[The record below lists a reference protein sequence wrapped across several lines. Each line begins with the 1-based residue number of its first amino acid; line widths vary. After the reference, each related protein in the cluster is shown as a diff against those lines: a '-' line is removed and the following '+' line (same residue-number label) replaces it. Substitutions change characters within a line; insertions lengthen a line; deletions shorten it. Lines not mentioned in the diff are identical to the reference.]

1 MSIFSQ
7 VDYILEDLLR
17 KLVLQLALELFERL
31 YSLALLDERVG
42 QDSEKYHR
50 LVEGLLRVNNKRE

>member
-1 MSIFSQ
+1 M
-7 VDYILEDLLR
+7 DYILEDLLR